1 MSQFMPRFAIRRVRA
16 TPEAIGLVH
25 RLVEIHGPVAFV
37 QLGECEDGAAA
48 TCLTRGE
55 LLPNDDDLKLG
66 EIGGAP
72 FYVNAHVYERAGRP
86 ACLVDVAPGPAGGLG
101 LEGLDDVHF
110 IIRSSEP
117 AASARPA

>member
-1 MSQFMPRFAIRRVRA
+1 MTQPMTRFAIRRVRA
-16 TPEAIGLVH
+16 TADAVELIE

-55 LLPNDDDLKLG
+55 LLPNDEDIKLG
-66 EIGGAP
+66 EIAGAP

-86 ACLVDVAPGPAGGLG
+86 ACVVDVAPGAAGGLA
-101 LEGLDDVHF
+101 LEGLEDVHF
-110 IIRSSEP
+110 VIRASEP
-117 AASARPA
+117 AGSAQPA

>member
-1 MSQFMPRFAIRRVRA
+1 MPRFAIRRVRA
-16 TPEAIGLVH
+16 TPEAIGLIE

-37 QLGECEDGAAA
+37 QLGECEDSAAA

-72 FYVNAHVYERAGRP
+72 FYVNAHVYGVPGVLHVWSTLLP
-86 ACLVDVAPGPAGGLG
+86 APPGGLG

>member
-1 MSQFMPRFAIRRVRA
+1 MPRFAIRRVRA
-16 TPEAIGLVH
+16 TPEAIGLVE

-86 ACLVDVAPGPAGGLG
+86 ACLVDVA
-101 LEGLDDVHF
+101 
-110 IIRSSEP
+110 R
-117 AASARPA
+117 

>member
-1 MSQFMPRFAIRRVRA
+1 MASRARF
-16 TPEAIGLVH
+16 TNHESDDPVH
-25 RLVEIHGPVAFV
+25 AQILDPSSESH
-37 QLGECEDGAAA
+37 
-48 TCLTRGE
+48 CLTRGE
-55 LLPNDDDLKLG
+55 LLPSDDDLTLG

-86 ACLVDVAPGPAGGLG
+86 ACVVDVAPGPAGGLG